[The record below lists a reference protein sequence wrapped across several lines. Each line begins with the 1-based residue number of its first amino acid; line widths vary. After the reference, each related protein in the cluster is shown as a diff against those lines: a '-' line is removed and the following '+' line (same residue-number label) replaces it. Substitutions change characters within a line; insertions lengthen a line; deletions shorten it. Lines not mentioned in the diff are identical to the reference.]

1 MAQKSVEKLL
11 SGEQIN
17 TPEGGRERVFGVSSP
32 NDGSV
37 MLTTDRRRNIEYRV
51 GTLIT
56 FT

>member
-1 MAQKSVEKLL
+1 MAQKAVEKLL

-17 TPEGGRERVFGVSSP
+17 TQEGGRERVVGVTSP
-32 NDGSV
+32 SNGSV
-37 MLTTDRRRNIEYRV
+37 ILTTDRRHNIEYRV